1 MNIIIQWY
9 LFAMMNFAALVLT
22 ECAILIPKTEH
33 FPDFGDFLAM
43 LAIILS
49 ISSALLFI
57 K

>member
-1 MNIIIQWY
+1 MNELIKWY
-9 LFAMMNFAALVLT
+9 LFVLMNFVSMVLT
-22 ECAILIPKTEH
+22 ECAILIPRTDD